1 MKLYVS
7 TGNSRMDKKFNG
19 SEMEYDD
26 FVNRLSKT
34 TRTAET
40 VEQYRKL
47 PKAKQDDIKDVGGFI
62 LGKLKGGSRKKDC
75 VLSRGALALDM
86 DHGTES
92 IVDEK

>member
-1 MKLYVS
+1 MKVYVS

-19 SEMEYDD
+19 SEMEYAD

-47 PKAKQDDIKDVGGFI
+47 PKAKQDDIKDR
-62 LGKLKGGSRKKDC
+62 LN
-75 VLSRGALALDM
+75 
-86 DHGTES
+86 
-92 IVDEK
+92 